1 MAVLDTPSL
10 AINRWLDG
18 LSYQIPVSSLLS
30 KLTMKCV
37 KNINKQ
43 QYKKY
48 ETGKVRNNSF
58 RGKYFK
64 QVMLKYVPQFQHIL
78 TKIIVRMLLIAKD
91 QRTLEIAIKAVA
103 E

>member
-1 MAVLDTPSL
+1 
-10 AINRWLDG
+10 
-18 LSYQIPVSSLLS
+18 
-30 KLTMKCV
+30 MKCV

-48 ETGKVRNNSF
+48 EIGKVRNNSF

-64 QVMLKYVPQFQHIL
+64 QVMLRYVPQFQHFL

-103 E
+103 G